1 VAEDKPVI
9 ISVINHTNGNLS
21 DGEVQAALRAVN
33 RQIAEDFAPHWGRGA
48 TLRLEGSALVGFS
61 EATSERQAIIDMR
74 GDAIIYLWDPP
85 DIQSAF
91 GFHSRNFQGIPYGFV
106 YPEISSRL
114 TEDWP
119 VSLSHE
125 ALEMIVDPEINLM
138 AMGPHPTGRDRLVFH
153 WYEVCDA
160 VQTEVYWIDGCP
172 VSNFLLPLYFTISEE
187 PGSRNDFLN
196 EAYGGRTL
204 PSFGLNPGGYVGFFD
219 PVAGTHETA
228 FMPGDSIS
236 HGRWEIKQGLAM
248 TRRGQR
254 YRARGPNIRAQGSPL
269 RSFLPGGIV

>member
-1 VAEDKPVI
+1 
-9 ISVINHTNGNLS
+9 
-21 DGEVQAALRAVN
+21 
-33 RQIAEDFAPHWGRGA
+33 
-48 TLRLEGSALVGFS
+48 
-61 EATSERQAIIDMR
+61 
-74 GDAIIYLWDPP
+74 
-85 DIQSAF
+85 
-91 GFHSRNFQGIPYGFV
+91 
-106 YPEISSRL
+106 
-114 TEDWP
+114 
-119 VSLSHE
+119 
-125 ALEMIVDPEINLM
+125 MIVDPEINLM

-254 YRARGPNIRAQGSPL
+254 YRARGPNRAQGSPL

>member
-1 VAEDKPVI
+1 VAEGQPVI

-33 RQIAEDFAPHWGRGA
+33 RQIAEDFTPHWGRGA
-48 TLRLEGSALVGFS
+48 TLRLEGSALVGFP
-61 EATSERQAIIDMR
+61 EATPEHQALIDMR

-85 DIQSAF
+85 DVQSAF
-91 GFHSRNFQGIPYGFV
+91 GFHSRNFYGIPYGFV

-125 ALEMIVDPEINLM
+125 ALEMIVDPEINLV
-138 AMGPHPTGRDRLVFH
+138 AMGPHPIERDRTVFH

-160 VQTEVYWIDGCP
+160 VQTEAYWIDGCP
-172 VSNFLLPLYFTISEE
+172 VSNFLLPHYFTIPEE
-187 PGSRNDFLN
+187 QGSRNDFLN
-196 EAYGGRTL
+196 EAHDGTTI
-204 PSFGLNPGGYVGFFD
+204 PSFGINPGGYVGFFD
-219 PVAGTHETA
+219 PRVGGHETA
-228 FMPGDSIS
+228 FMPGDSTS
-236 HGRWEIKQGLAM
+236 RGRWEIKQGLAM

-254 YRARGPNIRAQGSPL
+254 YRARGPQNPAPGAPL
-269 RSFLPGGIV
+269 SAFLPRWW

>member
-1 VAEDKPVI
+1 MI

-48 TLRLEGSALVGFS
+48 TLRLEGSARVGFS
-61 EATSERQAIIDMR
+61 EATPEHQASIDMR

-85 DIQSAF
+85 DVQSGF
-91 GFHSRNFQGIPYGFV
+91 GFHARNFQGIPYGFV
-106 YPEISSRL
+106 YPEIASRL
-114 TEDWP
+114 AEDWP

-125 ALEMIVDPEINLM
+125 ALEMIADPEVNLL
-138 AMGPHPTGRDRLVFH
+138 AMGPHPLEGTRVVFH

-172 VSNFLLPLYFTISEE
+172 VSNFLLPLYFTVSEE

-196 EAYGGRTL
+196 EPHSGSTI
-204 PSFGLNPGGYVGFFD
+204 PSFGINPGGYVGYFD
-219 PVAGTHETA
+219 PVAGEHEAA
-228 FMPGDSIS
+228 FLPGDSVS
-236 HGRWEIKQGLAM
+236 HNRWVIKERLGM

-254 YRARGPNIRAQGSPL
+254 YRARGPNKAAPSAAL
-269 RSFLPGGIV
+269 RPFLPKW